1 MGILLALQRLDK
13 LQLWIVKNEEIGE
26 HNGALWETQQPSKT
40 TIWKNQPSIILWGCW
55 NWEWPICLQAGI
67 EENHKEK
74 VDRTHVLPAF
84 TQPGMKMPVLRRDF
98 LFSGNGS

>member
-1 MGILLALQRLDK
+1 MVHCEKPSSLQRRQFGRINLRSYYEAAK
-13 LQLWIVKNEEIGE
+13 
-26 HNGALWETQQPSKT
+26 S
-40 TIWKNQPSIILWGCW
+40 
-55 NWEWPICLQAGI
+55 LQAGI